1 MTMSIAPLPDDAGD
15 GAEIFEDLS
24 DDDPTGF
31 QARAV
36 SVGNEF
42 KHVAREWL
50 GKAGATFV
58 RDHHMVGSYH
68 VEGLICGTN
77 QRQFLV
83 LAHGVLDDDNQAGLK
98 RSDTVKKAGF
108 DAIQIRRLRQLPI
121 LLLTSHLPAASST
134 VSSLLSDCAQDI
146 FDVMAIHGNLTDFH
160 RLRHYLHDDP
170 FPGQLPA
177 AWRDNPSTWTPELFD
192 GDDAPIPFQVTYG
205 ATTEDPEDGVEKA
218 Y

>member
-15 GAEIFEDLS
+15 GAEIFEALS

-98 RSDTVKKAGF
+98 RSDTVKKACGGRKLCRTWSGCISVLVDESVAPGRF
-108 DAIQIRRLRQLPI
+108 QN
-121 LLLTSHLPAASST
+121 SKVPAR
-134 VSSLLSDCAQDI
+134 V
-146 FDVMAIHGNLTDFH
+146 
-160 RLRHYLHDDP
+160 
-170 FPGQLPA
+170 
-177 AWRDNPSTWTPELFD
+177 
-192 GDDAPIPFQVTYG
+192 
-205 ATTEDPEDGVEKA
+205 VEWVGG
-218 Y
+218 